1 MSDHR
6 ILSEQNQYYIPKET
20 FLMLTHYCKQYP
32 QWVDELNAMT
42 DTSKAIRYDG
52 DRVQTSMD
60 GDPTSDLAMRRA
72 EISRKK
78 EMVDEV
84 IELVA
89 GHVNLN
95 KWLQLGVCHDYTY
108 FQLHELGLPCGRRY
122 YYEMR
127 RRFYWEMSRRV

>member
-1 MSDHR
+1 
-6 ILSEQNQYYIPKET
+6 
-20 FLMLTHYCKQYP
+20 
-32 QWVDELNAMT
+32 MT

-60 GDPTSDLAMRRA
+60 GDPTSELAMRRA

-89 GHVNLN
+89 GNVNLN

-108 FQLHELGLPCGRRY
+108 YQLQECGIPCGRGY
-122 YYEMR
+122 YYQMR
-127 RRFYWEMSRRV
+127 RRFYWEMSRRI